1 MPASLSPSLSTQ
13 ASGRRFPHRAWPQ
26 AEHDHAHA
34 VRFYES
40 EDFLAGEVADYAAAG
55 IASGQAVLL
64 IATDLHR
71 AAVASRLSALGVDL
85 DSVTAT
91 GQLRMLDA
99 RITLAAFMVDGAP
112 DVEKFRAV
120 VGAALEQS
128 FARAPSTP
136 VRAYGEMVDLL
147 WKDNNVD
154 GALRLEELWNDLSR
168 TYSFS
173 LLCGYAMGNFSRSAD
188 SERFLEVCR
197 RHSHVFPTE
206 RITEADHEERSLQIS
221 VLQQRASAL
230 ETELAHRAEIERRL
244 KALLAEQRRTQTALQ
259 RSERHLR
266 DFLENAAEG
275 IHWVG
280 LGGAILWANQA
291 ELDMLGYTAE
301 EYIGRNIAEF
311 HVDRDVINDML
322 ARLLRGETLREYG
335 TQMRHKDGSLRHV
348 VVNSNA
354 YRENGEF
361 VHTRCFTRDITPL
374 VEAAG
379 ERERL
384 LERERA
390 ARAEAEEANRAK
402 SEFLAVMSH
411 ELRTPL
417 NAIAGYAD
425 LLELGVH
432 GPLADAQREALGRIQ
447 RSQRH
452 LLGLINEVLNYARI
466 ESGNVRYA
474 LGAVVMDDVL
484 RSADALVAPQMSA
497 KALRYEYRGCER
509 SVVARAD
516 PERLQ
521 QILLNLLTNAVKF
534 TDRRGQIRLECEASS
549 ESVIVRVIDSG
560 VGIPRDKLES
570 VFDPFVQIDTR
581 LTRPQEGVGLGLAIS
596 RDLARGMGGDLRA
609 ESVAGVGSTFILT
622 LPRAVLPVAR
632 PDPGLAGGQGAAR
645 LPA

>member
-1 MPASLSPSLSTQ
+1 LPAQTSV
-13 ASGRRFPHRAWPQ
+13 RRPARRSWLDGEP
-26 AEHDHAHA
+26 DHTHA
-34 VRFYES
+34 VRFYET
-40 EDFLAGEVADYAAAG
+40 EDFLAVEVADYAAAG
-55 IASGQAVLL
+55 LASGQAVLL
-64 IATDLHR
+64 IATGPHR
-71 AAVASRLSALGVDL
+71 AAVATRLVALGVDL
-85 DSVTAT
+85 ESVTET

-99 RITLAAFMVDGAP
+99 RDTLATFMVDGAP
-112 DVEKFRAV
+112 DDARFRAA

-128 FARAPSTP
+128 LARSSGMP

-147 WKDNNVD
+147 WKDDNID
-154 GALRLEELWNDLSR
+154 GALRLEELWNDLAR
-168 TYSFS
+168 THRFS
-173 LLCGYAMGNFSRSAD
+173 LLCAYAMGNFSRSAD
-188 SERFLEVCR
+188 TDRFLEVCR
-197 RHSHVFPTE
+197 RHSHVLPTE
-206 RITEADHEERSLQIS
+206 RFTEAAEEERALQVS

-230 ETELAHRAEIERRL
+230 ETELAHRGQMERRL
-244 KALLAEQRRTQTALQ
+244 KALVAEQRRTHQALR

-266 DFLENAAEG
+266 DLLDNAAEG

-280 LGGAILWANQA
+280 PGGVILWANRA

-311 HVDRDVINDML
+311 HLDRDVISDML
-322 ARLLRGETLREYG
+322 ARLLRGETLRESEAR
-335 TQMRHKDGSLRHV
+335 MRHKDGSARYVL
-348 VVNSNA
+348 VNSNA

-361 VHTRCFTRDITPL
+361 VHTRCFTRDITL
-374 VEAAG
+374 IKEAAA

-390 ARAEAEEANRAK
+390 ARAEAEQANRAK

-466 ESGNVRYA
+466 ESGSVRYA

-497 KALRYEYRGCER
+497 KELQYEYGGCDR
-509 SVVARAD
+509 SVIARAD
-516 PERLQ
+516 PERVQ

-534 TDRRGQIRLECEASS
+534 TDRGGHIRLECEASS
-549 ESVIVRVIDSG
+549 ASVIVRVIDTG

-609 ESVAGVGSTFILT
+609 ESTPGTGSAFILT
-622 LPRAVLPVAR
+622 LPRAGRAVAE
-632 PDPGLAGGQGAAR
+632 PDPLRAGAAARR